1 MASDE
6 ITHPDFQL
14 IPDHGGRFNLYR
26 QSHVGAVL
34 VDSFPDHKSA
44 AQYIAETFELR
55 PQNPIFKRS
64 NGSGKMYVYIQ
75 TTAHCFEVGFYT
87 PTGRWQ
93 VESKHTEREPAAN
106 RVAFLNGRN
115 AVHSTLDYALNS
127 GDGVY
132 RP

>member
-6 ITHPDFQL
+6 VKHTDFEI
-14 IPDHGGRFNLYR
+14 IPDHGGGFNLYR
-26 QSHVGAVL
+26 YSPIGAVL

-44 AQYIAETFELR
+44 AQHITETFRLR

-64 NGSGKMYVYIQ
+64 NGSDTMYVYIQ
-75 TTAHCFEVGFYT
+75 TGAHSFEVGFYT

-93 VESKHTEREPAAN
+93 FESKHTEREPAAN
-106 RVAFLNGRN
+106 RVAFLNGSN
-115 AVHSTLDYALNS
+115 AVQSTLDYALNS